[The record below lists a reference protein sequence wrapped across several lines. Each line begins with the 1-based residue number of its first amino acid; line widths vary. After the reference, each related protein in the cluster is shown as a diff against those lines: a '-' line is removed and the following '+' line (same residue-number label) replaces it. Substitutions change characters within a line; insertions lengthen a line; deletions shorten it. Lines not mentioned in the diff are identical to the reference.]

1 MIFSPLAVERL
12 LLAPATSLGTSDSPA
27 APAPAA
33 AAAAQAAFEFP
44 PKTNMSN
51 KQIKSND
58 IKVDVIACLTL
69 HNLSDGVI
77 VINNISNVR
86 STVNG
91 DTIVQSNLV
100 ERLNENPESVGRNI
114 HGACFRFHRHGSN
127 GVGKQLRNSFD
138 GKKEQYWCELVDE
151 GECYKV
157 LNKIFEGVGL
167 ESEINDSS
175 LLFEDAMIRRLRM
188 FMDIMFDPT
197 SSDNTRVVEW
207 IKKQDWV
214 VPVIIPQNN
223 GGVKEESESVDA
235 VKQFLH
241 TSPDRNLLKRFVLLN
256 FARLS
261 GVFFAIS

>member
-1 MIFSPLAVERL
+1 M
-12 LLAPATSLGTSDSPA
+12 DSPA
-27 APAPAA
+27 APAA
-33 AAAAQAAFEFP
+33 AAAAQLP
-44 PKTNMSN
+44 PKTTTKTNMSN
-51 KQIKSND
+51 KQIQTSID
-58 IKVDVIACLTL
+58 AVEVDVIACLVL
-69 HNLSDGVI
+69 HSLRSSDKGNIV

-100 ERLNENPESVGRNI
+100 GRLNENPESVDRNI
-114 HGACFRFHRHGSN
+114 HGACFRFHHGSN
-127 GVGKQLRNSFD
+127 GVGKQLRNSYD
-138 GKKEQYWCELVDE
+138 GNYEQYWCQLVDE

-157 LNKIFEGVGL
+157 LNKIFEGIPM
-167 ESEINDSS
+167 INDSS
-175 LLFEDAMIRRLRM
+175 LLFEDDMIRRLRM

-207 IKKQDWV
+207 IGKQDWV